1 MRSTAHDHFWL
12 AARAPGAGLGDGKR
26 AQRVEPAEQGEVGGG
41 SFNTVLPRCDL
52 TYLSVLGP
60 LSSLL
65 PCRDGAGL
73 LSPSQGFSCPEVS
86 WPKPGSPLCQEE
98 EPGTQEPRAV
108 TRDLGSPGL

>member
-1 MRSTAHDHFWL
+1 MHDHFWL
-12 AARAPGAGLGDGKR
+12 AARAPGAGLGEGKR
-26 AQRVEPAEQGEVGGG
+26 EQRVERAEQGEVGVAP
-41 SFNTVLPRCDL
+41 STLCSPRCDL

-73 LSPSQGFSCPEVS
+73 LSPSQGFSCPKVS

-108 TRDLGSPGL
+108 THDLGSPGL

>member
-1 MRSTAHDHFWL
+1 MAPSTL
-12 AARAPGAGLGDGKR
+12 C
-26 AQRVEPAEQGEVGGG
+26 
-41 SFNTVLPRCDL
+41 SPRCDL